1 MPGLDNFEL
10 VESLPGAVS
19 GGMLRDLRD
28 FLLIFE
34 AGARPDCVDFARN
47 LEKISFESRRIARPG
62 LGGRGTGR
70 PRFQDLE
77 MEAGPVPT
85 LMDQPR
91 AKICTKEQM
100 R

>member
-1 MPGLDNFEL
+1 
-10 VESLPGAVS
+10 
-19 GGMLRDLRD
+19 MLRNLRD
-28 FLLIFE
+28 FFVIFE
-34 AGARPDCVDFARN
+34 AGARPDYVDFAHN

-70 PRFQDLE
+70 ARYQDWE

-91 AKICTKEQM
+91 AKNMYKEQM